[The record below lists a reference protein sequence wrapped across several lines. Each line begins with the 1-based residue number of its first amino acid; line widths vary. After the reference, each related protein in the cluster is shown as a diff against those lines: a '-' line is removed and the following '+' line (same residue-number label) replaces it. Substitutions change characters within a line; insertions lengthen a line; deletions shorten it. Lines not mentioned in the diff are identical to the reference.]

1 MKRLDRNAEFIVGLL
16 VLCACI
22 ALGGSLHIRY
32 LFDESGGQVFSRQG
46 EIYLF
51 LARGHVGREFTYL
64 EIPFLAIGESVI
76 PFARGRV
83 SEVRS
88 AQEVARVTPAGVEK
102 SFQDYGFAREA
113 QGPKQITPFEDGFYA
128 NCQAAVCKWTPNGFV
143 TPTPEEQASHT
154 MAQLTAGGMDG
165 KIVNGWA
172 VRDLGVLKAEE
183 EFEIRVG
190 AAAMLY
196 VANRAKPADRYPW
209 IAAELHLPDGALEPL
224 YNVNGQP
231 RRVSRKEYERQI
243 RRPRG

>member
-1 MKRLDRNAEFIVGLL
+1 MKRLDRNAEFIVGPL

-128 NCQAAVCKWTPNGFV
+128 NCQAVVCKWTPNGFV
-143 TPTPEEQASHT
+143 T
-154 MAQLTAGGMDG
+154 LT
-165 KIVNGWA
+165 
-172 VRDLGVLKAEE
+172 AEE

-209 IAAELHLPDGALEPL
+209 IAVELHLPDGALDAL